1 MVELYTRLIIN
12 QRRTIDK
19 VPEDMQPAVVERLRE
34 LGYDQT
40 GHTIE
45 V

>member
-1 MVELYTRLIIN
+1 MVELYTKLIIN

-19 VPEDMQPAVVERLRE
+19 VPKDMQSAVVERLRE